1 MTLFNSIG
9 KMYGNTRQADER
21 IVVQLVRHL
30 DLKRGSTIA
39 DIGAGTGN
47 YSVAL
52 ADAGFKIKAIEPSHV
67 MISHARQH
75 ASVEWLAG
83 CAEDIPLKNE
93 SGGGVISVL
102 ALCHFSDAER
112 AFREMARVLKHG
124 PIVIFTFDPKSGRKT
139 WLYDYFPYFWDAF
152 EFLLPIEDMAKKMRA
167 NTGLSTQIIPFR
179 LPPDLRDNFAAAGWR
194 KPYLYLA
201 DEYRSNISSFHLT
214 ESTKVNQSV
223 ERLAADLTSG
233 RWDELYGEV
242 LHLEEIDAGYR
253 FLCAR

>member
-21 IVVQLVRHL
+21 IVAQLVRLL

-52 ADAGFKIKAIEPSHV
+52 ADAGFKIRAIEPSSV
-67 MISHARQH
+67 MISHAPQH
-75 ASVEWLAG
+75 ASVEWIAG
-83 CAEDIPLKNE
+83 CAEDIPLKDKAV
-93 SGGGVISVL
+93 GGVISVL

-112 AFREMARVLKHG
+112 AFREMARILKHG
-124 PIVIFTFDPKSGRKT
+124 PIVIFTFDPKSGRNT

-152 EFLLPIEDMAKKMRA
+152 QILPPIEDMAEKMRT
-167 NTGLSTQIIPFR
+167 NTGLPTQIIPFR
-179 LPPDLRDNFAAAGWR
+179 LPPDLKDNFAAAGWK
-194 KPYLYLA
+194 KPQLYLA
-201 DEYRSNISSFHLT
+201 EKYRSNISSFLLT

-223 ERLAADLTSG
+223 ERLAADLASG
-233 RWDELYGEV
+233 RWNELYGEV
-242 LHLEEIDAGYR
+242 LHLEDIDAGYC